1 MLGLAGGANAQS
13 IGSVIELDPDAFG
26 TPPGAGRAELTI
38 GGGVV
43 SDELI
48 ETLAA
53 ASARLRFL
61 DDGDLRIGASSSVL
75 LDSLVYDP
83 DRGAGE
89 LILELAV
96 GAARF
101 VSGEMSDEGFEL
113 RTPVALIGIRGTD
126 FAVLVE
132 PNGRTIVAVFDG
144 VVVVTPRGGQPVL
157 VQAGQSIVVDPDG
170 RSRLVAGLVVADD
183 PGLGPIPPGV
193 MRPAE
198 IDIEEVRLYEDPFE
212 DDLDRPGWSSTF
224 WDISSDD

>member
-1 MLGLAGGANAQS
+1 MGLAGGAHAQA

-26 TPPGAGRAELTI
+26 TPPGAARSELSL
-38 GGGVV
+38 GAGVV

-48 ETLAA
+48 ETLATA
-53 ASARLRFL
+53 AARLQFL
-61 DDGDLRIGASSSVL
+61 DDGDLRIGANSSVL

-83 DRGAGE
+83 DQGAGE
-89 LILELAV
+89 LVLELAV

-101 VSGEMSDEGFEL
+101 VSGDMPDEGFEL
-113 RTPVALIGIRGTD
+113 RTPVALVGIRGTD

-157 VQAGQSIVVDPDG
+157 VQAGQSIVVDP
-170 RSRLVAGLVVADD
+170 
-183 PGLGPIPPGV
+183 GLGPMPPGV

-198 IDIEEVRLYEDPFE
+198 VDIEEVRIFEDPFE

-224 WDISSDD
+224 WDISSDDN